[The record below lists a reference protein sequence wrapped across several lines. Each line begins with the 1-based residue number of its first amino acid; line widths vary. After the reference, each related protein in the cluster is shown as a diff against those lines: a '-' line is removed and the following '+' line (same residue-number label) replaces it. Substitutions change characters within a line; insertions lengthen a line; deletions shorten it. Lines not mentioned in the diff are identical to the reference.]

1 MGRLWVLYIYFT
13 PSYFTLCCTPYSG
26 VFPKWLPVLPGSI
39 HKLIALGPIN
49 FMEIGTPV
57 TGPFFKVTV
66 AVPLYV
72 LAIVFFCGATGHLKI
87 CYSMLMRCTAI

>member
-1 MGRLWVLYIYFT
+1 MCASGCLTLPYVVLHRV
-13 PSYFTLCCTPYSG
+13 G

-39 HKLIALGPIN
+39 HRLIAVGPIN

-57 TGPFFKVTV
+57 TGPFFNVTV

-72 LAIVFFCGATGHLKI
+72 LAIVFFVRL
-87 CYSMLMRCTAI
+87 